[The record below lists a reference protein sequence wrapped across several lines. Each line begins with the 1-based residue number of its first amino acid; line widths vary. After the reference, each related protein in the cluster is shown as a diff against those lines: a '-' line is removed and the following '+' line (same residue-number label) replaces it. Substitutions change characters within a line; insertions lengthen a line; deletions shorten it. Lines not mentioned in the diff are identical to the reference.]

1 MATISIYAGKTGKMP
16 GLVKEAKSAV
26 TSLQNE
32 MATLRRKCERVN
44 ANVCNIDNVIS
55 TISASTR
62 TQEEKCEALEAFGE
76 RVEEFAEE
84 TVGTDERIAEIV
96 NKSKDNFY
104 DTYSYLKPK
113 TEKSLW
119 EKICSK
125 CKKCWEW
132 CKENWVAIVTAVV
145 VIVVAVV
152 AAVCGVAVAAI
163 AAIAGLIGLV
173 LCVADVICMLATGGK
188 SIADI
193 CNENGLGWLG
203 QIFSGLSFGCDFVA
217 IVLPIG
223 AAVKT
228 MTKVGVKSFCK
239 SAVAG
244 LKASFKETLEAVWT
258 KGFKVSF
265 KEGIKNT
272 ATILFKTFIFD
283 IDDVTKMDKGK
294 RVWNL
299 MEDTLPFRGP
309 DTDAN
314 GYWDLID
321 GKYYPRDNVI
331 PADKRYNPDGLTMKE
346 LFDQSCGKLG
356 VDIDHIPTD
365 QFGNPDF
372 SVVSARNS
380 RISMK
385 NFDVDYE
392 GFLNGTIGGKEM
404 GDILRDI
411 NFSNADAKLPKGV
424 TYSSMK
430 KDLGIKITR
439 HETITMNIVN
449 YVPSAIHANLAHNG
463 GISRYKFIIQQ
474 IPGQTDLI
482 IKNIMRM
489 VRPVTRFTLEHSWG

>member
-1 MATISIYAGKTGKMP
+1 M
-16 GLVKEAKSAV
+16 
-26 TSLQNE
+26 
-32 MATLRRKCERVN
+32 
-44 ANVCNIDNVIS
+44 
-55 TISASTR
+55 
-62 TQEEKCEALEAFGE
+62 
-76 RVEEFAEE
+76 
-84 TVGTDERIAEIV
+84 
-96 NKSKDNFY
+96 
-104 DTYSYLKPK
+104 
-113 TEKSLW
+113 W
-119 EKICSK
+119 EKFCEK

-132 CKENWVAIVTAVV
+132 CKENWIAIVTAVV
-145 VIVVAVV
+145 VIVIAAV
-152 AAVCGVAVAAI
+152 AAICGVAVAAI

-173 LCVADVICMLATGGK
+173 LCIADVICILATGGK

-217 IVLPIG
+217 AVFPIG

-244 LKASFKETLEAVWT
+244 LKVSFKETLEAVWT

-265 KEGIKNT
+265 KEGMKNT
-272 ATILFKTFIFD
+272 VNILFKTFIFD

-299 MEDTLPFRGP
+299 MEDTLPVRGP
-309 DTDAN
+309 KTDAD

-331 PADKRYNPDGLTMKE
+331 PSDKRYNPDGLTMKE

-356 VDIDHIPTD
+356 IDIDHIPTD
-365 QFGNPDF
+365 KFGNPDF
-372 SVVSARNS
+372 SVVSAYDSSIN
-380 RISMK
+380 MK
-385 NFDVDYE
+385 NLDVDYE
-392 GFLNGTIGGKEM
+392 GFLNGKIESKEM
-404 GDILRDI
+404 GDILWDI
-411 NFSNADAKLPKGV
+411 NFPNADAELPKGV

-439 HETITMNIVN
+439 HETFTMDKVN

-482 IKNIMRM
+482 IKNIARM
-489 VRPVTRFTLEHSWG
+489 VRPITRFTLEHSWG